1 MRNAIRFP
9 KQLSVKAKFVITFL
23 SSLTASMGFMGF
35 ILYDQASQAAIDQ
48 GKILMMQDVQQMKD
62 SLSQKVTMVQSLSEL
77 IASSP
82 SIQNFLGS
90 PFLSQPYQSQEY
102 RDNIAPIIGSMFLQ
116 NKYLHSIRIY
126 VKNQSL
132 PELYDG
138 FYHLSRIEAE
148 PSYAPFIQDMHR
160 ITRWR
165 GLHNEHVLLPS
176 PGSIRHTQ
184 VFSYDHKI
192 LSSRYTDMAG
202 ILEIEVDRD
211 DFFASL
217 KASKD
222 HYRGNVFVVDASGR
236 VVSGS
241 SGLTDL
247 TDYGLQGLPGDVKFD
262 QVMDVKGVR
271 SIVISAPLDWLDL
284 RIVGIYPV
292 SPFIDGMKHSWS
304 RMFFVLL
311 AVLLALCLIVYG
323 ITSRLLRRMKVLVRA
338 MREVREGSLDV
349 SVPVESNDEF
359 TLMAQSFN
367 TMTRRIH
374 DLVETVYKSRIVEK
388 EAELRALES
397 QINPHFLYNTLA
409 TISWVARKVQSPEIT
424 NIANAMAKFY
434 RLVLNKGKSTILV
447 YDEIEMVR
455 VYAQI
460 QKFRFE
466 NMFDIVFDVDDKVY
480 PYTIPKN
487 ILQPLVE
494 NALSH
499 GIEPKRSHG
508 TIIVRAYQTT
518 NHLVFQVIDDG
529 VGIPRERVQAMLSGQ
544 IRRSSG
550 SGYAFKNILDRLRG
564 YYGDEVKV
572 AVVSRPGVGT
582 SINITL
588 PKE

>member
-1 MRNAIRFP
+1 
-9 KQLSVKAKFVITFL
+9 
-23 SSLTASMGFMGF
+23 
-35 ILYDQASQAAIDQ
+35 
-48 GKILMMQDVQQMKD
+48 
-62 SLSQKVTMVQSLSEL
+62 
-77 IASSP
+77 
-82 SIQNFLGS
+82 
-90 PFLSQPYQSQEY
+90 
-102 RDNIAPIIGSMFLQ
+102 
-116 NKYLHSIRIY
+116 
-126 VKNQSL
+126 
-132 PELYDG
+132 
-138 FYHLSRIEAE
+138 
-148 PSYAPFIQDMHR
+148 
-160 ITRWR
+160 
-165 GLHNEHVLLPS
+165 
-176 PGSIRHTQ
+176 
-184 VFSYDHKI
+184 
-192 LSSRYTDMAG
+192 
-202 ILEIEVDRD
+202 
-211 DFFASL
+211 
-217 KASKD
+217 
-222 HYRGNVFVVDASGR
+222 
-236 VVSGS
+236 
-241 SGLTDL
+241 
-247 TDYGLQGLPGDVKFD
+247 
-262 QVMDVKGVR
+262 
-271 SIVISAPLDWLDL
+271 
-284 RIVGIYPV
+284 
-292 SPFIDGMKHSWS
+292 
-304 RMFFVLL
+304 
-311 AVLLALCLIVYG
+311 
-323 ITSRLLRRMKVLVRA
+323 MKVLVRA

-466 NMFDIVFDVDDKVY
+466 NMFDIVFDVEDKVY

-582 SINITL
+582 SIIITL